1 MNNKILIY
9 GGSGGVGSALAKKL
23 VTNGNDVHLAGK
35 NEETLTALAAELSC
49 GFTNGN
55 DSD

>member
-35 NEETLTALAAELSC
+35 MKRL
-49 GFTNGN
+49 
-55 DSD
+55 